1 LQGEEEEEESIG
13 LPDLQPDETLELINT
28 DVSQQFTKPP
38 ARYNDASLI
47 EKLEKEGIGRPST
60 YAAIIETVQKREYVV
75 KIEKSF
81 KPTQIG
87 MVVSDLLVEG
97 FEELMEMG
105 YTRHLEEDLDLIEEG
120 KKTYAATLHEF
131 YKPFI
136 KLVNSAGKKMQD
148 LKAGV
153 PTGESCP
160 K

>member
-1 LQGEEEEEESIG
+1 
-13 LPDLQPDETLELINT
+13 
-28 DVSQQFTKPP
+28 
-38 ARYNDASLI
+38 
-47 EKLEKEGIGRPST
+47 
-60 YAAIIETVQKREYVV
+60 
-75 KIEKSF
+75 
-81 KPTQIG
+81 

-97 FEELMEMG
+97 FAELMEMG

-136 KLVNSAGKKMQD
+136 KLVNVAGKKMQD

-160 K
+160 KCGEAEKGKLIKRIGRNGLFLGCTRYQKPKRPKEEDRRIS